1 MRRTIFTLIML
12 CIATL
17 TLQAQD
23 VWTAAGSSTLFGSHW
38 DETDTRNDL
47 IDKGNGI
54 WELTKTDCILEK
66 NVKYEL
72 KVLKNHNWA
81 ESYPQTSANYVF
93 MVEETG
99 TYNVTI
105 QFNETNYEVG
115 VITKKTGDAVIGEKT
130 WTVAGFGTILGIEWD
145 PKATENDMIKQDDN
159 VTYILTKTDLTLAI
173 GTYKYKICANHGWA
187 ENYGDEKD
195 SEGNASVFITKDGI
209 YDLTFTFN
217 SKTHEVSCD
226 ATRKADAIIE
236 KIWSVAGSEGL
247 FETAWDEQST
257 ANEMTKQENN
267 IYILEKK
274 GINLNAQTY
283 EYKVC
288 SNHDWTESYGAD
300 PSGRGNAILTI
311 TEAGTYDVTF
321 TFNSVTKEVSA
332 TAVRTDTDGISQ
344 IAGDVKAK
352 SVVFNLQGHRVS
364 TPKQGV
370 YIINGKKV
378 VVK

>member
-23 VWTAAGSSTLFGSHW
+23 VWTAAGSSTLFGSNW
-38 DETDTRNDL
+38 NETDTSNDL
-47 IDKGNGI
+47 TDKGDGI
-54 WELTKTDCILEK
+54 WELTKTGCILEQ
-66 NVKYEL
+66 NVKNEL
-72 KVLKNHNWA
+72 KVLKNHSWA
-81 ESYPQTSANYVF
+81 ESYPAANYVF
-93 MVEETG
+93 TVKETG
-99 TYNVTI
+99 TYSVTI
-105 QFNETNYEVG
+105 QFNANNFEINVKT
-115 VITKKTGDAVIGEKT
+115 TKTGDAVIGEKT

-288 SNHDWTESYGAD
+288 SNHDWTESYGAA

>member
-38 DETDTRNDL
+38 DETDTSNDL
-47 IDKGNGI
+47 TDKGDGI
-54 WELTKTDCILEK
+54 WELTKTGCILEQ
-66 NVKYEL
+66 NVKNEL
-72 KVLKNHNWA
+72 KVLKNHSWA
-81 ESYPQTSANYVF
+81 ESYPAANYVF
-93 MVEETG
+93 TVKETG
-99 TYNVTI
+99 TYSVTI
-105 QFNETNYEVG
+105 QFNANNFEINVKT
-115 VITKKTGDAVIGEKT
+115 TKTGDAVIGEKT

-311 TEAGTYDVTF
+311 TEAGIYDVTF

>member
-81 ESYPQTSANYVF
+81 ESYPQTNANYVF

-130 WTVAGFGTILGIEWD
+130 WTVAGFGTILGVEWD
-145 PKATENDMIKQDDN
+145 PEATENDMIKQEDN
-159 VTYILTKTDLTLAI
+159 VTYILTKTNLTIAQ
-173 GTYKYKICANHGWA
+173 GGYKYKICANHSWA
-187 ENYGDEKD
+187 ENYGDD
-195 SEGNASVFITKDGI
+195 TDPEGNASIFITKDGI

-217 SKTHEVSCD
+217 SKTHEVSCVP
-226 ATRKADAIIE
+226 TKKADAIIE
-236 KIWSVAGSEGL
+236 KIWSVAGNEGL
-247 FETAWDEQST
+247 FETAWDELST

-267 IYILEKK
+267 IYVLEKK
-274 GINLNAQTY
+274 GISLNAQTY

-300 PSGRGNAILTI
+300 PLGIDNAILVI
-311 TEAGTYDVTF
+311 EKAGTYDVTF
-321 TFNSVTKEVSA
+321 TFNQVTKEVSA

-352 SVVFNLQGHRVS
+352 NVVFNLQGQRVS

>member
-38 DETDTRNDL
+38 DATDTNNDL
-47 IDKGNGI
+47 TPLGNGI

-66 NVKYEL
+66 NVKNEL

-81 ESYPQTSANYVF
+81 ESYPQTNYVF
-93 MVEETG
+93 TVEETG

-105 QFNETNYEVG
+105 QFNENTYEVG

-130 WTVAGFGTILGIEWD
+130 WTVAGSPEILGKDWD
-145 PKATENDMIKQDDN
+145 ETATENDMIKQEDN
-159 VTYILTKTDLTLAI
+159 VTYILTKTDLTLAL
-173 GTYKYKICANHGWA
+173 GTYKYKICANHGWS
-187 ENYGDEKD
+187 ENYGDD
-195 SEGNASVFITKDGI
+195 TDPEGNASIYIAADGI

-217 SKTHEVSCD
+217 TDTHEVSCVP
-226 ATRKADAIIE
+226 TRKADAIIE
-236 KIWSVAGSEGL
+236 KIWSVAGNEGL

-267 IYILEKK
+267 IYVLVKK
-274 GINLNAQTY
+274 GISLNAQTY

-300 PSGRGNAILTI
+300 PLGIGNAILTI

-321 TFNSVTKEVSA
+321 TFNQATKEVSA
-332 TAVRTDTDGISQ
+332 TAVPSVTDGISQ
-344 IAGDVKAK
+344 IASDIKTKKVI
-352 SVVFNLQGHRVS
+352 FNLQGQRIS
-364 TPKQGV
+364 APKQGV

-378 VVK
+378 VLK

>member
-17 TLQAQD
+17 TLQAQTA
-23 VWTAAGSSTLFGSHW
+23 WTAAGSSTLFGSHW
-38 DETDTRNDL
+38 DATDTNNDL
-47 IDKGNGI
+47 TPLGNGI
-54 WELTKTDCILEK
+54 WELTKTNCILEK
-66 NVKYEL
+66 NVKNEL

-81 ESYPQTSANYVF
+81 ESYPQTNYVF
-93 MVEETG
+93 TVKETG

-105 QFNETNYEVG
+105 QFNENTYEIG

-130 WTVAGFGTILGIEWD
+130 WTVAGSPEILGKDWD
-145 PKATENDMIKQDDN
+145 ETATENDMIKQEDN
-159 VTYILTKTDLTLAI
+159 VTYILTKTNLTIAQ
-173 GTYKYKICANHGWA
+173 GGYKYKICANHSWA
-187 ENYGDEKD
+187 ENYGDD
-195 SEGNASVFITKDGI
+195 NDPEGNASIYIAADGI

-217 SKTHEVSCD
+217 TDTHEVSCVP
-226 ATRKADAIIE
+226 TRKADAIIE
-236 KIWSVAGSEGL
+236 KIWSVAGNEGL

-267 IYILEKK
+267 IYVLVKK
-274 GINLNAQTY
+274 GISLNAQTY

-300 PSGRGNAILTI
+300 PLGIDNAILI
-311 TEAGTYDVTF
+311 IPEAGTYDVTF
-321 TFNSVTKEVSA
+321 TFNQATKEVSA

>member
-23 VWTAAGSSTLFGSHW
+23 VWTAAGSSTLFGSPW
-38 DETDTRNDL
+38 NTTDTNNDL
-47 IDKGNGI
+47 TPLGNGI
-54 WELTKTDCILEK
+54 WELTKTGCILEK
-66 NVKYEL
+66 NVKNEL

-81 ESYPQTSANYVF
+81 ESHPQTNYAF
-93 MVEETG
+93 TVEETG

-105 QFNETNYEVG
+105 QFNENTYEVG

-130 WTVAGFGTILGIEWD
+130 WTVAGSPEILGKDWD
-145 PKATENDMIKQDDN
+145 ETATENDMIKQEDN
-159 VTYILTKTDLTLAI
+159 VTYILTKTDLTLAL
-173 GTYKYKICANHGWA
+173 GTYKYKICANHGWS
-187 ENYGDEKD
+187 ENYGDD
-195 SEGNASVFITKDGI
+195 TDPEGNASIYIAADGI

-217 SKTHEVSCD
+217 TDTHEVSCVP
-226 ATRKADAIIE
+226 TRKADAIIE
-236 KIWSVAGSEGL
+236 KIWSVAGNEGL

-267 IYILEKK
+267 IYVLVKK
-274 GINLNAQTY
+274 GISLNAQTY

-300 PSGRGNAILTI
+300 PLGTDNAILI
-311 TEAGTYDVTF
+311 IPEAGTYDVTF
-321 TFNSVTKEVSA
+321 TFNQATKEVSA

>member
-38 DETDTRNDL
+38 DATDTNNDL
-47 IDKGNGI
+47 TPLGNGI

-66 NVKYEL
+66 NVKNEL

-81 ESYPQTSANYVF
+81 ESYPQTNYVF
-93 MVEETG
+93 TVEETG

-105 QFNETNYEVG
+105 QFNENTYEVG

-130 WTVAGFGTILGIEWD
+130 WTVAGSPEILGKDWD
-145 PKATENDMIKQDDN
+145 ETATENDMIKQEDN
-159 VTYILTKTDLTLAI
+159 VTYILTKTDLTLAL
-173 GTYKYKICANHGWA
+173 GTYKYKICANHGWS
-187 ENYGDEKD
+187 ENYGDD
-195 SEGNASVFITKDGI
+195 TDPEGNASIYIAADGI

-217 SKTHEVSCD
+217 TDTHEVSCVP
-226 ATRKADAIIE
+226 TRKADAIIE
-236 KIWSVAGSEGL
+236 KIWSVAGNEGL

-267 IYILEKK
+267 IYVLVKK
-274 GINLNAQTY
+274 GISLNAQTY

-300 PSGRGNAILTI
+300 PLGIDNAILI
-311 TEAGTYDVTF
+311 IPEAGTYDVTF
-321 TFNSVTKEVSA
+321 TFNQATKEVSA

-352 SVVFNLQGHRVS
+352 NVVFNLQGHRVS

-378 VVK
+378 IVK

>member
-1 MRRTIFTLIML
+1 
-12 CIATL
+12 
-17 TLQAQD
+17 
-23 VWTAAGSSTLFGSHW
+23 
-38 DETDTRNDL
+38 
-47 IDKGNGI
+47 
-54 WELTKTDCILEK
+54 
-66 NVKYEL
+66 
-72 KVLKNHNWA
+72 
-81 ESYPQTSANYVF
+81 
-93 MVEETG
+93 
-99 TYNVTI
+99 
-105 QFNETNYEVG
+105 
-115 VITKKTGDAVIGEKT
+115 
-130 WTVAGFGTILGIEWD
+130 
-145 PKATENDMIKQDDN
+145 MIKQEDN
-159 VTYILTKTDLTLAI
+159 VTYILTKTNLTLAL

-257 ANEMTKQENN
+257 ANEMTKQKNN
-267 IYILEKK
+267 IYVLVKK
-274 GINLNAQTY
+274 GISLNAQTY

-288 SNHDWTESYGAD
+288 ANHDWTESYGENPID
-300 PSGRGNAILTI
+300 NATLTI
-311 TEAGTYDVTF
+311 EEDGIYDVTF

>member
-1 MRRTIFTLIML
+1 MRRTIFTLFML

-38 DETDTRNDL
+38 DETDTNNDL
-47 IDKGNGI
+47 TDKGNDI

-81 ESYPQTSANYVF
+81 ESYPQPDNYVF
-93 MVEETG
+93 TVKETG
-99 TYNVTI
+99 TYDVTI
-105 QFNETNYEVG
+105 QFDTNNYTINV
-115 VITKKTGDAVIGEKT
+115 TPTKTGDAVIGEKT
-130 WTVAGFGTILGIEWD
+130 WTVAGFNAILGAEWD
-145 PKATENDMIKQDDN
+145 PEATENDMIKQEDN
-159 VTYILTKTDLTLAI
+159 VTYILTKTDLTLAL

-187 ENYGDEKD
+187 ENYGDD
-195 SEGNASVFITKDGI
+195 NDPEGNASISITKDGI

-217 SKTHEVSCD
+217 SDTHEVSCVP
-226 ATRKADAIIE
+226 TKKADAIIE
-236 KIWSVAGSEGL
+236 KIWSVAGNEGL
-247 FETAWDEQST
+247 FETAWDELST

-267 IYILEKK
+267 IYVLEKK
-274 GINLNAQTY
+274 DISLNAQTY

-300 PSGRGNAILTI
+300 PLGIDNAILVI
-311 TEAGTYDVTF
+311 EKAGTYDVTF
-321 TFNSVTKEVSA
+321 TFNQVTKEVSA

-352 SVVFNLQGHRVS
+352 NVVFNLQGQRVS

>member
-17 TLQAQD
+17 TLQAQTA
-23 VWTAAGSSTLFGSHW
+23 WTAAGSSTLFGSHW
-38 DETDTRNDL
+38 DATDTNNDL
-47 IDKGNGI
+47 SDKGNGI
-54 WELTKTDCILEK
+54 WELTKTDCILEQ

-72 KVLKNHNWA
+72 KVLKDHSWA
-81 ESYPQTSANYVF
+81 EAYPQTNYVF

-105 QFNETNYEVG
+105 QFNANNFTINVK
-115 VITKKTGDAVIGEKT
+115 TTKTGDAVIGEKT
-130 WTVAGFGTILGIEWD
+130 WTVAGFGAILGKEWD
-145 PKATENDMIKQDDN
+145 PEATENDMIKQEDN
-159 VTYILTKTDLTLAI
+159 VTYILTKTNLTIAQ
-173 GTYKYKICANHGWA
+173 GGYKYKICANHSWA
-187 ENYGDEKD
+187 ENYGDD
-195 SEGNASVFITKDGI
+195 NDPEGNASIYIAADGI

-217 SKTHEVSCD
+217 TDTHEVSCVP
-226 ATRKADAIIE
+226 TRKADAIIE
-236 KIWSVAGSEGL
+236 KIWSVAGNEGL

-267 IYILEKK
+267 IYVLVKK
-274 GINLNAQTY
+274 GISLNAQTY

-300 PSGRGNAILTI
+300 PLGTDNAILI
-311 TEAGTYDVTF
+311 IPEAGTYDVTF
-321 TFNSVTKEVSA
+321 TFNQATKEVSA

-344 IAGDVKAK
+344 IASDVKAK
-352 SVVFNLQGHRVS
+352 NVVFNLQGHRVS

>member
-23 VWTAAGSSTLFGSHW
+23 VWTAAGSSTLFGSNW
-38 DETDTRNDL
+38 NETDTSNDL
-47 IDKGNGI
+47 TDKGDGI
-54 WELTKTDCILEK
+54 WELTKTGCILEQ
-66 NVKYEL
+66 NVKNEL
-72 KVLKNHNWA
+72 KVLKNHSWA
-81 ESYPQTSANYVF
+81 ESYPAANYVF
-93 MVEETG
+93 TVKETG
-99 TYNVTI
+99 TYSVTI
-105 QFNETNYEVG
+105 QFNANNFEINVKT
-115 VITKKTGDAVIGEKT
+115 TKTGDAVIGEKT

-236 KIWSVAGSEGL
+236 KIWSVAGDKGL

-352 SVVFNLQGHRVS
+352 NVVFNLQGHRVS

-378 VVK
+378 IVK

>member
-1 MRRTIFTLIML
+1 MRRTIFTLFML

-17 TLQAQD
+17 TLQAQTA
-23 VWTAAGSSTLFGSHW
+23 WTAAGSSTLFGSNW
-38 DETDTRNDL
+38 NETDTSNDL
-47 IDKGNGI
+47 TDKGDGI
-54 WELTKTDCILEK
+54 WELTKTGCILEQ
-66 NVKYEL
+66 NVKNEL
-72 KVLKNHNWA
+72 KVLKNHSWA
-81 ESYPQTSANYVF
+81 ESYPAANYVF
-93 MVEETG
+93 TVKETG
-99 TYNVTI
+99 TYSVTI
-105 QFNETNYEVG
+105 QFNANNFEINVKT
-115 VITKKTGDAVIGEKT
+115 TKTGDAVIGEKT

-257 ANEMTKQENN
+257 ANEMTKQKNN
-267 IYILEKK
+267 IYVLVKK
-274 GINLNAQTY
+274 GISLNAQTY

-288 SNHDWTESYGAD
+288 ANHDWTESYGENPID
-300 PSGRGNAILTI
+300 NATLTI
-311 TEAGTYDVTF
+311 EEDGIYDVTF

-352 SVVFNLQGHRVS
+352 NVVFNLQGHRVS

>member
-38 DETDTRNDL
+38 DETDTSNDL
-47 IDKGNGI
+47 TDKGDGI
-54 WELTKTDCILEK
+54 WELTKTGCILEQ
-66 NVKYEL
+66 NVKNEL
-72 KVLKNHNWA
+72 KVLKNHSGA
-81 ESYPQTSANYVF
+81 ESYPAANYVF
-93 MVEETG
+93 TVKETG
-99 TYNVTI
+99 TYSVTI
-105 QFNETNYEVG
+105 QFNANNFEINVKT
-115 VITKKTGDAVIGEKT
+115 TKTGDAVIGEKT

-300 PSGRGNAILTI
+300 PSGRGNAILDI
-311 TEAGTYDVTF
+311 TEAGIYDVTF

>member
-1 MRRTIFTLIML
+1 MRRTIFTFIML
-12 CIATL
+12 CFVTL

-23 VWTAAGSSTLFGSHW
+23 VWTAAGSSTIFGSHW
-38 DETDTRNDL
+38 NETDTSNDL
-47 IDKGNGI
+47 TDKGDGI
-54 WELTKTDCILEK
+54 WELTKTGCILEQ
-66 NVKYEL
+66 NVKNEL
-72 KVLKNHNWA
+72 KVLKNHSWA
-81 ESYPQTSANYVF
+81 ESYPAANYVF
-93 MVEETG
+93 TVKETG
-99 TYNVTI
+99 TYSVTI
-105 QFNETNYEVG
+105 QFNANNFEINVKT
-115 VITKKTGDAVIGEKT
+115 TKTGDAVIGEKT

-247 FETAWDEQST
+247 FETAWNEQST

>member
-1 MRRTIFTLIML
+1 MRRTIFTLFML

-23 VWTAAGSSTLFGSHW
+23 VWTAAGSSTLFGSNW
-38 DETDTRNDL
+38 NETDTSNDL
-47 IDKGNGI
+47 TDKGDGI
-54 WELTKTDCILEK
+54 WELTKTGCILEQ
-66 NVKYEL
+66 NVKNEL
-72 KVLKNHNWA
+72 KVLKNHSWA
-81 ESYPQTSANYVF
+81 ESYPAANYVF
-93 MVEETG
+93 TVKETG
-99 TYNVTI
+99 TYSVTI
-105 QFNETNYEVG
+105 QFNANNFEINVKT
-115 VITKKTGDAVIGEKT
+115 TKTGDAVIGEKT

-257 ANEMTKQENN
+257 ANEMTKQKNN
-267 IYILEKK
+267 IYVLVKK
-274 GINLNAQTY
+274 GISLNAQTY

-288 SNHDWTESYGAD
+288 ANHDWTESYGENPID
-300 PSGRGNAILTI
+300 NATLTI
-311 TEAGTYDVTF
+311 EEDGIYDVTF
-321 TFNSVTKEVSA
+321 TFNSVTKKVSA

-352 SVVFNLQGHRVS
+352 NVVFNLQGHRVS

>member
-38 DETDTRNDL
+38 DATDTNNDL
-47 IDKGNGI
+47 TPLGNGI

-66 NVKYEL
+66 NVKNEL

-81 ESYPQTSANYVF
+81 ESYPQTNYVF
-93 MVEETG
+93 TVEETG

-105 QFNETNYEVG
+105 QFNENTYEVG

-130 WTVAGFGTILGIEWD
+130 WTVAGSPEILGKDWD
-145 PKATENDMIKQDDN
+145 ETATENDMIKQEDN
-159 VTYILTKTDLTLAI
+159 VTYILTKTDLTLAL
-173 GTYKYKICANHGWA
+173 GTYKYKICANHGWS
-187 ENYGDEKD
+187 ENYGDD
-195 SEGNASVFITKDGI
+195 TDPEGNASIYIAADGI

-217 SKTHEVSCD
+217 TDTHEVSCVP
-226 ATRKADAIIE
+226 TRKADAIIE
-236 KIWSVAGSEGL
+236 KIWSVAGNEGL

-300 PSGRGNAILTI
+300 PLGIDNAILI
-311 TEAGTYDVTF
+311 IPEAGTYDVTF
-321 TFNSVTKEVSA
+321 TFNQATKEVSA

-352 SVVFNLQGHRVS
+352 NVVFNLQGHRVS

>member
-1 MRRTIFTLIML
+1 MRRTIFTLFML

-38 DETDTRNDL
+38 LETDTNNDL
-47 IDKGNGI
+47 TDKGNGI
-54 WELTKTDCILEK
+54 WELTKTDCILEQ

-81 ESYPQTSANYVF
+81 ESYPQPDNYVF
-93 MVEETG
+93 TVKETG
-99 TYNVTI
+99 TYDVTI
-105 QFNETNYEVG
+105 QFDTNNYTINV
-115 VITKKTGDAVIGEKT
+115 TPTKTGDAVIGEKT
-130 WTVAGFGTILGIEWD
+130 WTVAGFNAILGAEWD
-145 PKATENDMIKQDDN
+145 PEATENDMIKQEDN
-159 VTYILTKTDLTLAI
+159 VTYILTKTDLTLAL

-187 ENYGDEKD
+187 ENYGDEND

-274 GINLNAQTY
+274 GISLNAQTY

-300 PSGRGNAILTI
+300 PLGIDNAILVI
-311 TEAGTYDVTF
+311 EKAGTYDVTF
-321 TFNSVTKEVSA
+321 TFNQVTKEVSA

-344 IAGDVKAK
+344 IAGDVKATN
-352 SVVFNLQGHRVS
+352 VVFNLQGQRVS

>member
-38 DETDTRNDL
+38 DATDTNNDL
-47 IDKGNGI
+47 TPLGNGI

-66 NVKYEL
+66 NVKNEL

-81 ESYPQTSANYVF
+81 ESYPQTNYVF
-93 MVEETG
+93 TVEETG

-105 QFNETNYEVG
+105 QFNENTYEVG

-130 WTVAGFGTILGIEWD
+130 WTVAGFGTILGVEWD
-145 PKATENDMIKQDDN
+145 PEATENDMIKQEDN
-159 VTYILTKTDLTLAI
+159 VTYILTKTNLTIAQ
-173 GTYKYKICANHGWA
+173 GAYKYKICANHSWA
-187 ENYGDEKD
+187 ENYGDDKD
-195 SEGNASVFITKDGI
+195 PEGNASIYIAADGI

-217 SKTHEVSCD
+217 TDTHEVSCVP
-226 ATRKADAIIE
+226 TRKADAIIE
-236 KIWSVAGSEGL
+236 KIWSVAGNEGL

-257 ANEMTKQENN
+257 ANEMTKQENY
-267 IYILEKK
+267 IYVLVKK
-274 GINLNAQTY
+274 GISLNAQTY

-300 PSGRGNAILTI
+300 PLGIDNAILI
-311 TEAGTYDVTF
+311 IPEAGTYDVTF
-321 TFNSVTKEVSA
+321 TFNQATKEVSA

>member
-23 VWTAAGSSTLFGSHW
+23 VWTAAGSSTLFGSNW
-38 DETDTRNDL
+38 NETDTSNDL
-47 IDKGNGI
+47 TDKGDGI
-54 WELTKTDCILEK
+54 WELTKTGCILEQ
-66 NVKYEL
+66 NVKNEL
-72 KVLKNHNWA
+72 KVLKNHSWA
-81 ESYPQTSANYVF
+81 ESYPAANYVF
-93 MVEETG
+93 TVKETG
-99 TYNVTI
+99 TYSVTI
-105 QFNETNYEVG
+105 QFNANNFEINVKT
-115 VITKKTGDAVIGEKT
+115 TKTGDAVIGEKT

-247 FETAWDEQST
+247 FETAWNEQST

>member
-23 VWTAAGSSTLFGSHW
+23 VWTAAGSSTLFGSNW
-38 DETDTRNDL
+38 NETDTSNDL
-47 IDKGNGI
+47 TDKGEGI
-54 WELTKTDCILEK
+54 WELTKTGCILEQ
-66 NVKYEL
+66 NVKNEL
-72 KVLKNHNWA
+72 KVLKNHSWA
-81 ESYPQTSANYVF
+81 ESYPAANYVF
-93 MVEETG
+93 TVKETG
-99 TYNVTI
+99 TYSVTI
-105 QFNETNYEVG
+105 QFNANNFEINVKT
-115 VITKKTGDAVIGEKT
+115 TKTGDAVIGEKT

-247 FETAWDEQST
+247 FETAWNEQST

-300 PSGRGNAILTI
+300 PLGIGNAILTI